1 MTSVFLMPVV
11 FADAPCRMMVKKLN
25 VLTPRTKSSR
35 TKKTL
40 VADVPCCKQS
50 FSCCHIVSLTFSIL
64 LTPQVLLCF
73 SLLSL

>member
-40 VADVPCCKQS
+40 VADVPCC
-50 FSCCHIVSLTFSIL
+50 
-64 LTPQVLLCF
+64 
-73 SLLSL
+73 